1 MLETDRLII
10 HEISQA
16 DIQQFLA
23 LDSDGDEMTSYLNAL
38 PEDVVQDALQN
49 TNAVLDFVRM
59 LASLRDESDM
69 KRYGAWNRAGDLIA
83 CVGLTSWSTGTP
95 ELQITVAESQRRC
108 GYATEFLQCL
118 LPWIF
123 QNSDTEYIVYR
134 LRKGNDPSEKI
145 VQRLGGVLQEPKS
158 KLEALTIATYHVYR
172 NYSNPIK

>member
-1 MLETDRLII
+1 MVLETDRLII

-69 KRYGAWNRAGDLIA
+69 KRYGAWNQAGDLVA
-83 CVGLTSWSTGTP
+83 CVGLTSWSKGTP
-95 ELQITVAESQRRC
+95 ELKITVDESQRRC

-158 KLEALTIATYHVYR
+158 KLEALTIETYHVYR
-172 NYSNPIK
+172 N

>member
-69 KRYGAWNRAGDLIA
+69 KRYGAWNRD
-83 CVGLTSWSTGTP
+83 
-95 ELQITVAESQRRC
+95 
-108 GYATEFLQCL
+108 
-118 LPWIF
+118 
-123 QNSDTEYIVYR
+123 
-134 LRKGNDPSEKI
+134 
-145 VQRLGGVLQEPKS
+145 
-158 KLEALTIATYHVYR
+158 KLEYGNT
-172 NYSNPIK
+172 